1 MAGASQMLGRSSWKG
16 MFAFAAHVPHP
27 PDALALGV
35 NVPFQA
41 LRSGI
46 PGDFE
51 SGIVHLFRRAAQQA
65 NTPYWLL
72 P

>member
-1 MAGASQMLGRSSWKG
+1 
-16 MFAFAAHVPHP
+16 
-27 PDALALGV
+27 V

-41 LRSGI
+41 LRPGI
-46 PGDFE
+46 PGDLE
-51 SGIVHLFRRAAQQA
+51 CGIIHLFRRAAQQA

>member
-1 MAGASQMLGRSSWKG
+1 MAGASQMPGRSSWKG

-35 NVPFQA
+35 NIPFQE

-46 PGDFE
+46 PGDLE
-51 SGIVHLFRRAAQQA
+51 CGIIHLFRRAAQQA
-65 NTPYWLL
+65 HTPYWLL